1 MSLRERAKAVF
12 KEGEVYRQQGLFEQA
27 KQRYLQILE
36 TAKKDE
42 QLAGDTAFIATVKE
56 KVSVVENTLN
66 SIDQEGTMPTLS
78 EDVQDLIADLF
89 GSSKNKD
96 IAAIDGAVALVKF
109 GQYERALIEFKKLL
123 NKGVFPMMVAKNML
137 RCHLSLASAKEAI
150 DQFNRWFSQ
159 NVFSRTELK
168 HLRDFLEAMIA
179 KEGTATALPP
189 LMEVNL
195 EDDENREKAE
205 DIFEISNVR
214 IQFEKGPLKGQ
225 KIDLNVAYQAGNN
238 LSFVVNADD
247 KRLVRLFRPG
257 IRMPRIQCYSPIS
270 LFNTRGFI
278 SDKRMIGYGPKC
290 GDYLFDMKI
299 EGLVMGA

>member
-1 MSLRERAKAVF
+1 MSLTERAKAVY

-27 KQRYLQILE
+27 MQKYLQILE
-36 TAKKDE
+36 SAKRNE
-42 QLAGDTAFIATVKE
+42 ELAGDRVFIDAVNQ
-56 KVSVVENTLN
+56 KVAVVENILN
-66 SIDQEGTMPTLS
+66 SIDEESERPKLS
-78 EDVQDLIADLF
+78 EDVQDLINDLF
-89 GSSKNKD
+89 SSSKNKD

-123 NKGVFPMMVAKNML
+123 NRGVFPMMVAKNVL
-137 RCHLSLASAKEAI
+137 RCHMTLASAKEAI

-159 NVFSRTELK
+159 NLFSRTELK
-168 HLRDFLEAMIA
+168 HLRDFLERMVT
-179 KEGTATALPP
+179 KEGTPKDLPQI
-189 LMEVNL
+189 LEVPM
-195 EDDENREKAE
+195 EDDDEESAE

-225 KIDLNVAYQAGNN
+225 KIDLSVAYQAGNH
-238 LSFVVNADD
+238 LSFIINADD

-257 IRMPRIQCYSPIS
+257 IRMPKIQCYSPIS

-290 GDYLFDMKI
+290 GDFLFDMKI
-299 EGLVMGA
+299 DGFEMSA

>member
-1 MSLRERAKAVF
+1 MSLRERARAVF
-12 KEGEVYRQQGLFEQA
+12 KEGEVYQQQGLFEQA
-27 KQRYLQILE
+27 KKKYLQILE

-42 QLAGDTAFIATVKE
+42 QLVGDEAFIATVQE
-56 KVSVVENTLN
+56 KLSMVENTLN
-66 SIDQEGTMPTLS
+66 SIDEENQMPTLS
-78 EDVQDLIADLF
+78 EDVQDLITDLF
-89 GSSKNKD
+89 ASSKNKD

-123 NKGVFPMMVAKNML
+123 NKGVFPMMVAKNVL
-137 RCHLSLASAKEAI
+137 RCHLTLASAKEAI

-159 NVFSRTELK
+159 NMFSRTELK
-168 HLRDFLEAMIA
+168 HLQDFLEGMIT
-179 KEGTATALPP
+179 KEGTTTGLPQI
-189 LMEVNL
+189 MEVTL
-195 EDDENREKAE
+195 EEDENVESAE

-214 IQFEKGPLKGQ
+214 IQFERGPFKGQ
-225 KIDLNVAYQAGNN
+225 KIDLSVAYQAGNN
-238 LSFVVNADD
+238 LSFIVNADD

-270 LFNTRGFI
+270 LFNTQGII

-299 EGLVMGA
+299 EGFEMGA